1 MHVTKFYT
9 VLYRSRSTQLFF
21 FRLRLVYMFKRR
33 YECRAILMCNLD
45 SSSFFFSFAWLKG
58 DAIYI
63 VVNHRFTKNGL
74 TMN

>member
-1 MHVTKFYT
+1 
-9 VLYRSRSTQLFF
+9 
-21 FRLRLVYMFKRR
+21 MFKRR

-45 SSSFFFSFAWLKG
+45 SSFFFSFAWLKG

>member
-1 MHVTKFYT
+1 
-9 VLYRSRSTQLFF
+9 
-21 FRLRLVYMFKRR
+21 MFKRR

-63 VVNHRFTKNGL
+63 VVNQRFTKKWINNEL
-74 TMN
+74 TLNS

>member
-1 MHVTKFYT
+1 
-9 VLYRSRSTQLFF
+9 
-21 FRLRLVYMFKRR
+21 MFKRR